1 MGSLGQDFRF
11 ALRSIARQPLVAA
24 MIVTMLAL
32 GLGANGAIFSVID
45 ALVFRPF
52 PIEDVDRMVMMAEKS
67 PQSLFGFDQFSVAPA
82 NFLDWRAQ
90 SEMFQEIAAYAPW
103 SVNLEGQDEPER
115 VTAMRVSP
123 GFFEILGVDID
134 SGRAFLPEEE
144 ERANRFR
151 AILGHGL
158 WTRRFGGDPAIVGQT
173 IRLDG
178 ETYSGVGIAPPDFD
192 FPMGSEVWAPL
203 SLSDTEKQNRASRYL
218 TPIARLRDD
227 RSLEDA
233 LAEMEVIDQRLK
245 QQHPE
250 ENQSWTMGLTPLAS
264 GVRDQVAPAFLAVM
278 QAAAG
283 LVLLIACANIANLLL
298 ARGTKRGRELAV
310 RTALGAGRRRLF
322 QLLFV
327 EALVLSIAGGA
338 LSLLFAW
345 IGLDVI
351 RSTLPA
357 NIVRFVNGWK
367 EIDVDGRLVALTF
380 GASALTAVMFGCL
393 PALRFSR
400 PDLNASIKEGGRGAT
415 GGAGKQKGRN
425 VLVVAQIA
433 MALSLLVGAGLSVAA
448 MQSLVAGPHGF
459 EPEGKLISRLTLPAS
474 RYEDPAQRSRFV
486 SSVLDE
492 LRALPGVTEAV
503 ATNVIPGAGNGSR
516 RRAVFVEGEVLP
528 DPSLPPRADYRT
540 VSAGYFETMGI
551 PIVAGRPLE
560 EQDSVE
566 GAPRVAI
573 VSRSMAERHWPGE
586 EPIGKRLKI
595 SSTDGDWLTVV
606 GVSGDVIHHWV
617 GSRNSPTLYRPYA
630 QAPTRSLDLALAT
643 IDDPLLYG
651 DALRAAV
658 LTVDPG
664 QPVSQV
670 QTLQRAIRETTIG
683 IQYAAG
689 IMSVLGVLALILS
702 AMGIYGVMAYLV
714 SQRTHEI
721 GIRTALGASSGNVL
735 ALIFRRTAWLT
746 LSGTLVGLVL
756 AIGLGRLM
764 ESALFGTVGLEPGPF
779 LVFGSLLAAV
789 SLVAGYIP
797 TRRALRVDPITVLR
811 SE

>member
-1 MGSLGQDFRF
+1 MGSLTQDFRF
-11 ALRSIARQPLVAA
+11 ALRSIARRPLVAV
-24 MIVTMLAL
+24 MIVMMLAL

-45 ALVFRPF
+45 ALVFRPV
-52 PIEDVDRMVMMAEKS
+52 PIADVDRMVMMAETS
-67 PQSLFGFDQFSVAPA
+67 TRSLFGFDQFSVAPA
-82 NFLDWRAQ
+82 NFLDWREH
-90 SEMFQEIAAYAPW
+90 SEVFQEIAAYDTW

-115 VTAMRVSP
+115 VQGMLVSP
-123 GFFEILGVDID
+123 GFFEILGVDLD
-134 SGRAFLPEEE
+134 RGRAFLPEEE

-151 AILGHGL
+151 AVLGHGI
-158 WTRRFGGDPAIVGQT
+158 WTRRFGADPAVVGQT

-178 ETYSGVGIAPPDFD
+178 ETYSVVGIAPPDFD

-203 SLSDTEKQNRASRYL
+203 SMSDAARQNRTSRYL

-227 RSLEDA
+227 RSFEDA
-233 LAEMEVIDQRLK
+233 VAELDVIDRRLK
-245 QQHPE
+245 QEHPE
-250 ENQSWTMGLTPLAS
+250 ENEAWTMSLEPLAM
-264 GVRDQVAPAFLAVM
+264 GVRDQGAPAFLGVM

-298 ARGTKRGRELAV
+298 ARGSERSRELAV
-310 RTALGAGRRRLF
+310 RTALGAGRHRLF
-322 QLLFV
+322 QLLFT
-327 EALVLSIAGGA
+327 EALILSIAGGA

-345 IGLDVI
+345 IGLDAI
-351 RSTLPA
+351 RSSLPA

-367 EIDVDGRLVALTF
+367 EIDVDGRLIALTF
-380 GASALTAVMFGCL
+380 GGSILTAVTFGCL
-393 PALRFSR
+393 PALRFSN
-400 PDLNASIKEGGRGAT
+400 PNLNTTIKEGGRGAT

-433 MALSLLVGAGLSVAA
+433 MALSLLVGAGLSITA

-459 EPEGKLISRLTLPAS
+459 DADGKLISRLTLPAS
-474 RYEDPAQRSRFV
+474 RYEDPAERSRFV

-503 ATNVIPGAGNGSR
+503 ATNVIPGAGNGSG
-516 RRAVFVEGEVLP
+516 RAVFVEGEVLP

-551 PIVAGRPLE
+551 PIVAGRPLA
-560 EQDSVE
+560 EQDGVE
-566 GAPRVAI
+566 DAPLVAI

-617 GSRNSPTLYRPYA
+617 GSRNEPTLYRPYA
-630 QAPTRSLDLALAT
+630 QAPTLSLDFAIAT
-643 IDDPLLYG
+643 MDDPLLHA

-664 QPVSQV
+664 QPISQV
-670 QTLQRAIRETTIG
+670 QTLERAIQETTIG

-702 AMGIYGVMAYLV
+702 AMGIYGVMAYLI

-735 ALIFRRTAWLT
+735 GLIFRRTAWLT
-746 LSGTLVGLVL
+746 LAGTAVGLVL
-756 AIGLGRLM
+756 AVGLGRLM
-764 ESALFGTVGLEPGPF
+764 ESALFGTVGLELGPF
-779 LVFGSLLAAV
+779 LVFGSLLASV
-789 SLVAGYIP
+789 SLIAGYIP

>member
-24 MIVTMLAL
+24 MIVMMLAL

-52 PIEDVDRMVMMAEKS
+52 PIEDVDRMVMMAETS
-67 PQSLFGFDQFSVAPA
+67 PRSLFGFDQFSVAPA
-82 NFLDWRAQ
+82 NFLDWRDQ
-90 SEMFQEIAAYAPW
+90 SEMFQEVAAYDTW

-115 VTAMRVSP
+115 VQAMLVSP
-123 GFFEILGVDID
+123 DFFEILGVDFD
-134 SGRAFLPEEE
+134 MGRTFLPEEE

-178 ETYSGVGIAPPDFD
+178 ETYSVVGFAPTDFD
-192 FPMGSEVWAPL
+192 FPMGSELWAPL
-203 SLSDTEKQNRASRYL
+203 SFSDTAKQNRSSRYL

-233 LAEMEVIDQRLK
+233 QAEIEVIDQRLK
-245 QQHPE
+245 REHPE
-250 ENQSWTMGLTPLAS
+250 ENESWTMRLEPLAM
-264 GVRDQVAPAFLAVM
+264 GVRDQGAPAFLGVM

-298 ARGTKRGRELAV
+298 ARGSERSRELAV

-327 EALVLSIAGGA
+327 EALVLSMAGGA

-367 EIDVDGRLVALTF
+367 EIDLDGRLVALTF
-380 GASALTAVMFGCL
+380 GASVLTAMIFGCL

-459 EPEGKLISRLTLPAS
+459 EPEGKLISRLTLPQG
-474 RYEDPAQRSRFV
+474 RYEDPAERSRFV

-492 LRALPGVTEAV
+492 LRALPGVTEAF
-503 ATNVIPGAGNGSR
+503 ATNVTRPEPATAPDGRCSSR
-516 RRAVFVEGEVLP
+516 ERSCPTHPCPRGPTTARCRP
-528 DPSLPPRADYRT
+528 DTSKPWAFRSWQGVRSPNR
-540 VSAGYFETMGI
+540 M
-551 PIVAGRPLE
+551 
-560 EQDSVE
+560 
-566 GAPRVAI
+566 APRVRRWL
-573 VSRSMAERHWPGE
+573 RSSAVRWP
-586 EPIGKRLKI
+586 
-595 SSTDGDWLTVV
+595 
-606 GVSGDVIHHWV
+606 
-617 GSRNSPTLYRPYA
+617 N
-630 QAPTRSLDLALAT
+630 
-643 IDDPLLYG
+643 
-651 DALRAAV
+651 
-658 LTVDPG
+658 
-664 QPVSQV
+664 
-670 QTLQRAIRETTIG
+670 
-683 IQYAAG
+683 
-689 IMSVLGVLALILS
+689 
-702 AMGIYGVMAYLV
+702 
-714 SQRTHEI
+714 
-721 GIRTALGASSGNVL
+721 
-735 ALIFRRTAWLT
+735 
-746 LSGTLVGLVL
+746 GT
-756 AIGLGRLM
+756 
-764 ESALFGTVGLEPGPF
+764 GPAK
-779 LVFGSLLAAV
+779 SLLV
-789 SLVAGYIP
+789 NG
-797 TRRALRVDPITVLR
+797 
-811 SE
+811 